1 MGHLNLAPLVDKT
14 AAYTIEYV
22 WLAELEIDIN
32 SVKNTF
38 VPIFLHVLVICVG
51 ALVWKLRKQEPVVER
66 RGSWEICFLS
76 RHRSGLEPS

>member
-32 SVKNTF
+32 SVKNTLS
-38 VPIFLHVLVICVG
+38 PIFFACSG
-51 ALVWKLRKQEPVVER
+51 DMW
-66 RGSWEICFLS
+66 GSI
-76 RHRSGLEPS
+76 GLEIKEAGASSRKKRIVGDLLSV